1 MLQNIFFQD
10 EEIPMADMSY
20 PEGSTHAPPPGG
32 VRIYP
37 PAPVSI
43 CSVNLF

>member
-1 MLQNIFFQD
+1 
-10 EEIPMADMSY
+10 MADMSY
-20 PEGSTHAPPPGG
+20 PEGTAHAPPPGG

-43 CSVNLF
+43 FLVVILKNFLPSFSSFLL